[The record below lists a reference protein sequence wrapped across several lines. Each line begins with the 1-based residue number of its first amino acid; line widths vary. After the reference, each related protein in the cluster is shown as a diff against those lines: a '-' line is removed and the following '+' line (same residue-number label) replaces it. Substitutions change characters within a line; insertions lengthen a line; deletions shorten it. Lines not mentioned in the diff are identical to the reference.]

1 MSDVNVAVPAASTR
15 ARCLRCGG
23 RMIVNGEGDFACFT
37 CGNVVYLVPP
47 MDVPESM
54 RRERRTHHAGIELS

>member
-1 MSDVNVAVPAASTR
+1 MSEVNVAAVTGSTR

-37 CGNVVYLVPP
+37 CGNVVYLVAPV
-47 MDVPESM
+47 DVPDPM
-54 RRERRTHHAGIELS
+54 RRERRTHHAGIQLS